1 MRLIFKEVATK
12 GRMAVSWS
20 SSERATSY
28 QARITKVV
36 LQVGTKGPK
45 YKKAKPQPWKETA
58 KRAMN
63 FDVASEK
70 RYRIQVR
77 GKNNAG
83 VGPIT
88 QQIFLVP

>member
-12 GRMAVSWS
+12 GRMTVSWS

-28 QARITKVV
+28 EARITKVV
-36 LQVGTKGPK
+36 LQIGTKGPK

-58 KRAMN
+58 KRAMY

-77 GKNNAG
+77 GKNSAG
-83 VGPIT
+83 AGPIT